1 MPELLQNLGPSGQM
15 LITVLI
21 YAVIIGGMY
30 LVLLRPQQKKKKQED
45 EMRKSIGIGDEVIT
59 IGGIIGKIISIK
71 DDNDSIVVESGSNKI
86 RLKRWAISGLASDSK
101 INLSQK

>member
-45 EMRKSIGIGDEVIT
+45 EMRKSIRIGDEVIT

-71 DDNDSIVVESGSNKI
+71 DDNDSIVVESGSSKI
-86 RLKRWAISGLASDSK
+86 RLKRWAISGLVSDPK
-101 INLSQK
+101 INPSQK